1 MLAKIKCPACHTE
14 TTMSLIEQPSQN
26 DLLRSYDALL
36 RAIDAEYATV
46 KQWLEVFMAT
56 VSIPIY
62 EKRLH
67 DLKLQRFR
75 LWRREAAL
83 LAIHVGMDDVFV
95 SHLSED
101 ELRHIQDHKESADL
115 HSTLKGLQRRV
126 AVREIQ
132 RQEAEYRAV
141 VRGIDEH
148 IAAVSLREDSDD
160 QLVNLNEQ
168 RGRAIKMLEEVEQR
182 LTQLQAEDKE
192 PERTQ

>member
-83 LAIHVGMDDVFV
+83 LAIHVGMDDV
-95 SHLSED
+95 HE
-101 ELRHIQDHKESADL
+101 
-115 HSTLKGLQRRV
+115 RR
-126 AVREIQ
+126 
-132 RQEAEYRAV
+132 
-141 VRGIDEH
+141 
-148 IAAVSLREDSDD
+148 
-160 QLVNLNEQ
+160 
-168 RGRAIKMLEEVEQR
+168 
-182 LTQLQAEDKE
+182 
-192 PERTQ
+192 